1 MSGKGEIEEKLE
13 KFVRESFEKFNLD
26 INTDQMNRENT
37 KSLIK
42 GLMEKYKN
50 DDAWDEKEFDKMFDL
65 FEEDGEVDNGEQKEE
80 GGLDKNEFTKLV
92 KRMAQL

>member
-65 FEEDGEVDNGEQKEE
+65 FEEDGEEDNGEQKEE